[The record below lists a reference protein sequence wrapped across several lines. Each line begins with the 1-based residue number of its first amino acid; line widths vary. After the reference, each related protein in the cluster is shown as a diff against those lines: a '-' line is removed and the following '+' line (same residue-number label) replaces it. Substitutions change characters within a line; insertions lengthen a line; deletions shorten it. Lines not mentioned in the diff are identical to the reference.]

1 MKAIYNPAIPARAL
15 SRSAIHAQALAR
27 STNGTAFL
35 AIVAARNID
44 RYGRYA
50 SRNEVSNVLADPRLV
65 RLARQLA
72 AATRAGV

>member
-1 MKAIYNPAIPARAL
+1 MASKTRPL